1 MARRKKPVVAGAE
14 SALDQLRRMVKAEVK
29 PTPSPYRDRFLTLA
43 RKVADDVDEP
53 VNAPPIHP
61 DPE

>member
-1 MARRKKPVVAGAE
+1 MVRRKKPLVAGAE
-14 SALDQLRRMVKAEVK
+14 SALDQLRRMMKSEVK
-29 PTPSPYRDRFLTLA
+29 PSPSPYRDRFLTIA
-43 RKVADDVDEP
+43 RQVADDADEP